1 MGAFVCKNGFL
12 WAEMSYIYVL
22 GHGSENVNFSKT
34 IQVILMKSRT
44 LMHKTVRKLSA
55 NFHVDPT
62 NNVGCATF

>member
-44 LMHKTVRKLSA
+44 LMHKTV
-55 NFHVDPT
+55 V
-62 NNVGCATF
+62 